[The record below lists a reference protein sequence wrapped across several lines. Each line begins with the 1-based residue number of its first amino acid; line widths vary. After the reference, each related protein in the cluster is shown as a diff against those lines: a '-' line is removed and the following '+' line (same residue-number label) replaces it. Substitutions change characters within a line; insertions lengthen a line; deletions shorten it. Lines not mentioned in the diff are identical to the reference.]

1 MKSVNIELSRDS
13 YLLELQIREEVR
25 IQVNHKVWNEVWD
38 CVDCQVW
45 LPVKNQFSTQ
55 VRDQTIAEST
65 SR

>member
-1 MKSVNIELSRDS
+1 MKSVNIELSRS
-13 YLLELQIREEVR
+13 GYLLELQIREEVR

-45 LPVKNQFSTQ
+45 LPVKNQLGTQ

>member
-25 IQVNHKVWNEVWD
+25 NRIKVEVWNEVWD

-45 LPVKNQFSTQ
+45 LLVKRQFSAQ
-55 VRDQTIAEST
+55 VRDQIIAD
-65 SR
+65 RANL